1 MRLPVF
7 AVLLLTLFCSSLYS
21 QQKNISTSVLVIN
34 SINVFEKSK
43 LGNDILIAFQEA
55 ALELKK
61 EADLNVKKFEDEELE
76 LTQKREVLTKKDFNE
91 LADEFDK
98 RVQKTRNLYD
108 LRDSQ
113 LRSKL
118 ESWKKNFIE
127 LSGRV
132 IQPIMLKYEAFIVLD
147 SSQIDLFF
155 DNRIDITD
163 QVIFELDNFYES
175 DPTYLEV
182 IIGKWLGEVYENGD
196 LQYWRN
202 KEVNSS

>member
-1 MRLPVF
+1 MTFFYKNTIGLSVF
-7 AVLLLTLFCSSLYS
+7 VVLLSLLFYSSLFS

-34 SINVFEKSK
+34 SISVFERSK

-55 ALELKK
+55 ALDLKK
-61 EADLNVKKFEDEELE
+61 EADLNVKKFEDEEFE

-91 LADEFDK
+91 LADDFDK

-113 LRSKL
+113 LRGSL
-118 ESWKKNFIE
+118 ETWKKKFIE

-132 IQPIMLKYEAFIVLD
+132 IQPIMLDYGSFIVLD

-163 QVIFELDNFYES
+163 QVIFELDDLYKN
-175 DPTYLEV
+175 DPKYLEF
-182 IIGKWLGEVYENGD
+182 IIGK
-196 LQYWRN
+196 
-202 KEVNSS
+202 